1 MQPLTLGDESFL
13 IMIEAGGDAPPAI
26 TEVRRDG
33 HRLTLARPRPLV
45 EVLTLGDGHHNPT
58 PRLIRTSVGTGL
70 RYRGHD
76 HSDDGTALRLDVAG
90 PHGLAAEVELRIRP
104 GVAALTGVITVRN
117 EGTEPALLTSVP
129 SLNLGLCGRLDE
141 DELSPDGL
149 ELVSGVSDWLAEF
162 RWTREPL
169 RDRLVVLESAGH
181 PVSGKGSVG
190 QRSVGSWST
199 GGDLPTAGVVA
210 GDDRWAWLWQVEH
223 NGGWRWEL
231 GDDQGGVSLAAGGP
245 TEADH
250 QWVQRLEPGAEFR
263 TVSATV
269 AVGLGFDDAVA
280 QLTGHR
286 RGTRRDHP
294 DRRRLTMIYN
304 DYMNTLSGDPTTE
317 KLLPLIDSAAEA
329 GAEAFCIDAGWYA
342 EDGNWWDTV
351 GEWQPSTGRF
361 PGGGLAAVL
370 DRIRDRGMIPGVWL
384 EPEVIGVRSP
394 MVERLPAEAFF
405 SRHGVRITEAGRFH
419 LDLRHPAVRDHLDST
434 VDRLVGELGVGMFKF
449 DYNINPSAGTDRDA
463 DSAGAGLLVH
473 NRAHLDWLDGLFDR
487 HPELIIENCSSGA
500 MRCDD
505 AMLSRLQL
513 QSTSDQ
519 QDVARY
525 VPIAASA
532 PLQLLPEQAG
542 SWAYPADWMGLEEV
556 AATLQ
561 AGLLGRLYL
570 SGHLNRLSEDQ
581 LTLIRDAVAAHK
593 AHRATIGNAVP
604 SWPLGLPGWDDPV
617 IALRLT
623 GPDESL
629 ITVWQRGPEPVEV
642 VVPLTRPA
650 RDCTVIFP
658 TTLDPWP
665 AELIN
670 DGKALRLAAGPGPVA
685 ARTFRL
691 GH

>member
-1 MQPLTLGDESFL
+1 MQPLTLGDDAFL
-13 IMIEAGGDAPPAI
+13 IMIEAGSDEPPAI
-26 TEVRRDG
+26 TAVQRNG
-33 HRLTLARPRPLV
+33 HRLTLAKPQRLV
-45 EVLTLGDGHHNPT
+45 EVLTLADGHHNPT
-58 PRLIRTSVGTGL
+58 PRLVRTSVGAGL

-76 HSDDGTALRLDVAG
+76 HSDDGSALLLELAG
-90 PHGLAAEVELRIRP
+90 PDGLAVDLELRTRP
-104 GVAALTGVITVRN
+104 GVAAATGVITVRN
-117 EGTEPALLTSVP
+117 EGTEPAWLTSVP
-129 SLNLGLCGRLDE
+129 SLSLGLCGTLGER
-141 DELSPDGL
+141 ELTPDRL
-149 ELVSGVSDWLAEF
+149 ELISGASDWLAEF

-169 RDRLVVLESAGH
+169 RRRLVRLESPAH
-181 PVSGKGSVG
+181 PVSGKGSLV

-199 GGDLPTAGVVA
+199 GADLPTAGVVA
-210 GDDRWAWLWQVEH
+210 DDDGWAWLWQVEH

-250 QWVQRLEPGAEFR
+250 QWVRRLDPGEDFR
-263 TVSATV
+263 TVPATI
-269 AVGLGFDDAVA
+269 AAGLGFDDAVD
-280 QLTGHR
+280 QLTRHR
-286 RGTRRDHP
+286 RATRRDHP
-294 DRRRLTMIYN
+294 DNRALTLIYN

-361 PGGGLAAVL
+361 PDGGLAAVL
-370 DRIRDRGMIPGVWL
+370 DRIRDRGMIPGLWL
-384 EPEVIGVRSP
+384 EPEVVGVRSP
-394 MVERLPAEAFF
+394 LADRLPAEAFF
-405 SRHGVRITEAGRFH
+405 SRHGVRITEAGRYH
-419 LDLRHPAVRDHLDST
+419 LDLRHPAVRDQLDT
-434 VDRLVGELGVGMFKF
+434 TIDRLVGDLGVGMFKF
-449 DYNINPSAGTDRDA
+449 DYNINPGVGTDRDA
-463 DSAGAGLLVH
+463 DSAGAGLLEH

-487 HPELIIENCSSGA
+487 HPELIIENCGSGA
-500 MRCDD
+500 MRCDH

-525 VPIAASA
+525 VPIAAGA

-542 SWAYPADWMGLEEV
+542 SWAYPADWMGLEET

-570 SGHLNRLSEDQ
+570 SGHLNRLGEEQ
-581 LTLIRDAVAAHK
+581 LALVREAVAVHQELRTK
-593 AHRATIGNAVP
+593 ISNAAP

-617 IALRLT
+617 VALRLT
-623 GPDESL
+623 GPDASL
-629 ITVWQRGPEPVEV
+629 LTVWQRGPEAAEVIIPLVRPV
-642 VVPLTRPA
+642 

-665 AELIN
+665 AELTN
-670 DGKALRLAAGPGPVA
+670 DGTALRLAAGPGPVA